1 MGTIKEMDT
10 MTKEIINQVKAVKY
24 CLVLLELLEEIESGI
39 PEGHAYMA
47 FMQVMD
53 LNTFQSMMTGLKKVK
68 AIESNNFFITRG
80 NEFKETINS
89 YRLLV
94 DTFSKK
100 MSEAHA

>member
-1 MGTIKEMDT
+1 

-39 PEGHAYMA
+39 PESHAYMA

-53 LNTFQSMMTGLKKVK
+53 LNTFQSMMSGLKKVK

-94 DTFSKK
+94 DTFTNK